1 MGTSCCRYVR
11 KNNNLFVF
19 STCTAALLH
28 AEKEHY
34 RCDVCFVL
42 MEKYRGGGVAA
53 LFCGS
58 RESI

>member
-1 MGTSCCRYVR
+1 MGTSCCSYVR
-11 KNNNLFVF
+11 KDNNLFVF
-19 STCTAALLH
+19 STCTAVLLH

-53 LFCGS
+53 LFLW
-58 RESI
+58 I